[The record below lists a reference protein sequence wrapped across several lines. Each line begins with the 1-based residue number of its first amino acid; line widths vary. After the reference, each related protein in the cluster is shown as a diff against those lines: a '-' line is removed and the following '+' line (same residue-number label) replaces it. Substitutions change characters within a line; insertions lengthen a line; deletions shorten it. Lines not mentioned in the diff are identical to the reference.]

1 MASQTKLY
9 CLLYCLLILIAV
21 NCDKID
27 PNYSY
32 DDFMKH
38 FNRTYQGQE
47 KDLHQ
52 AIFNQNYADLVS
64 KIESGQDL
72 KINNFLDWN
81 DTQK

>member
-47 KDLHQ
+47 KDLH
-52 AIFNQNYADLVS
+52 
-64 KIESGQDL
+64 
-72 KINNFLDWN
+72 
-81 DTQK
+81 